1 MDVFNCLKGSWCISR
16 CRGDTVSP
24 GFTLGNQ
31 LFGYYVAKTLTDG
44 AFAKILFARILAQG
58 KSYVRNQISWKKG
71 GSPDRDG
78 PPHSKG
84 PCSNIFIW
92 IVWDSSTHCSAQF
105 LQFIWHCF
113 YVTTPSYASSTAT
126 DYFKLQTK
134 HLLILL
140 IVYKRL
146 PHWTFPRTIWSILWQ
161 EPPESLWDSIFL
173 QPGC

>member
-16 CRGDTVSP
+16 CRGDTASP

-31 LFGYYVAKTLTDG
+31 HFGYYVAKTLTDG

-58 KSYVRNQISWKKG
+58 KSYVWNQISWTKG

-92 IVWDSSTHCSAQF
+92 IVWDSSTPLLCSVLAVHLALLLCDNPICKFHRNRLFQ
-105 LQFIWHCF
+105 
-113 YVTTPSYASSTAT
+113 AT
-126 DYFKLQTK
+126 DKTSPNSLNCLQKTAP
-134 HLLILL
+134 LDFSTYNLINF
-140 IVYKRL
+140 VAGTS
-146 PHWTFPRTIWSILWQ
+146 W
-161 EPPESLWDSIFL
+161 ESLR
-173 QPGC
+173 